1 MVLYPQKDA
10 TFLEETSFMLVIED
24 FLKLPP
30 KVAHMNLMLILAA
43 SHAATLSVYNTFVI
57 CSKNDLEI
65 EGNLNYKNVL
75 NLCPNCTFHHLLLAF
90 QKLDVGARDNL
101 PKTGQRNFFKF
112 QIMFGL
118 VPSSDEQIFAH
129 TCHKQQQQE
138 D

>member
-65 EGNLNYKNVL
+65 EGNLNYKNLL
-75 NLCPNCTFHHLLLAF
+75 NLCPNCTFHHL
-90 QKLDVGARDNL
+90 
-101 PKTGQRNFFKF
+101 
-112 QIMFGL
+112 
-118 VPSSDEQIFAH
+118 
-129 TCHKQQQQE
+129 
-138 D
+138 